1 MTQQPKLKTHD
12 ARNLM
17 LTCLGLLKEPKKKAN
32 KADLLSAIR
41 HIHVLQIDT
50 ISVVAR
56 AHLHILWSRLG
67 AYDTAWVDELH
78 AEGQLFEYFAH
89 AMCYLPIDDY
99 PLWRAVMKNRYTG
112 WKRLKEWADKNAEL
126 LENVLSHIREHGEV
140 RSADFESG
148 GPESRWGTRK
158 IEAMAMNHLHHTGDL
173 MVARRINFHRV
184 FDLRERVHP
193 TWQDENTP
201 DYVQATGELALQ
213 AVKALGIAREEWVAD
228 YFYLPKRMVYDQLK
242 TFVKDGSLQVLH
254 VEGIAKPVYF
264 HPDNLELFEKAQAGK
279 LKSTR
284 TTILSPLDPLM
295 NNRARVRE
303 LFNFDY
309 LIECYTPLAK
319 RVYGYFTLP
328 ILHKGTLVGRMDA
341 KAWRKEN
348 RLQVIKL
355 HLEPW
360 VKPDSDLVNGLAKS
374 LQNYASWQGLNTIEI
389 DWVNSETFQ
398 QEFIEL
404 VSSS

>member
-1 MTQQPKLKTHD
+1 MTMQPKLKTQD

-17 LTCLGLLKEPKKKAN
+17 LACLGLLKEPKKKAN

-41 HIHVLQIDT
+41 RIHVLQIDT

-254 VEGIAKPVYF
+254 VDGIAKPVYF

-284 TTILSPLDPLM
+284 TTILSPFDPLM

-389 DWVNSETFQ
+389 DWASDEAFRQAIMANS
-398 QEFIEL
+398 
-404 VSSS
+404 

>member
-41 HIHVLQIDT
+41 RIHVLQIDT

-254 VEGIAKPVYF
+254 VEGIAKPVYL

-284 TTILSPLDPLM
+284 TTILSPFDPLM

-389 DWVNSETFQ
+389 DWASDEAFRQAIMANS
-398 QEFIEL
+398 
-404 VSSS
+404 

>member
-1 MTQQPKLKTHD
+1 MTQHPDLKTQN

-17 LTCLGLLKEPKKKAN
+17 LASLGLLKAPRKKAQ
-32 KADLLSAIR
+32 KADLLTAIR
-41 HIHVLQIDT
+41 NIHVLQIDT

-67 AYDTAWVDELH
+67 AYNTAWVDELH

-112 WKRLKEWADKNAEL
+112 WNRLKEWADNNTDL
-126 LENVLSHIREHGEV
+126 LESVLNHIRETGEV
-140 RSADFESG
+140 RSADFERG
-148 GPESRWGTRK
+148 GPKNRWGTRK
-158 IEAMAMNHLHHTGDL
+158 IEAMAMSHLHHTGDL
-173 MVARRINFHRV
+173 MVARRVNFHRV

-201 DYVQATGELALQ
+201 DYETAIRDLALQ
-213 AVKALGIAREEWVAD
+213 AVKALGVAREEWVAD
-228 YFYLPKRMVYDQLK
+228 YFYLPKRMVYDKLK
-242 TFVKDGSLQVLH
+242 ALAKDGFLRVLR
-254 VEGIAKPVYF
+254 VEGISKPLYL
-264 HPDNLELFEKAQAGK
+264 HPDNLALLEKAQAGK
-279 LKSTR
+279 LKSAR
-284 TTILSPLDPLM
+284 TTILSPFDPLM
-295 NNRARVRE
+295 NNRTRVRE

-328 ILHKGTLVGRMDA
+328 ILHKGALVGRMDA
-341 KAWRKEN
+341 KAWRNQK

-360 VKPDSDLVNGLAKS
+360 VTPDSGLVNGLAKA
-374 LQNYASWQGLNTIEI
+374 LVDYASWQGLETIDI
-389 DWVNSETFQ
+389 DWASDEAFRQ
-398 QEFIEL
+398 ALIAI
-404 VSSS
+404 S

>member
-284 TTILSPLDPLM
+284 TTILSPFDPLM

-360 VKPDSDLVNGLAKS
+360 VKPNSDLVNGLAKS

-389 DWVNSETFQ
+389 DWASDEAFRQAIMANS
-398 QEFIEL
+398 
-404 VSSS
+404 

>member
-1 MTQQPKLKTHD
+1 MQPKLKTQD

-17 LTCLGLLKEPKKKAN
+17 LACLGLLKEPKKKAK

-112 WKRLKEWADKNAEL
+112 WKRLKEWADKNADL

-173 MVARRINFHRV
+173 MVARRVNFHRV

-193 TWQDENTP
+193 AWNDEATP

-254 VEGIAKPVYF
+254 VDGIAKPVYF

-284 TTILSPLDPLM
+284 TTILSPFDPLM

-328 ILHKGTLVGRMDA
+328 ILHKGALVGRMDA

-389 DWVNSETFQ
+389 DWASDEAFRQ
-398 QEFIEL
+398 AIMAI
-404 VSSS
+404 S